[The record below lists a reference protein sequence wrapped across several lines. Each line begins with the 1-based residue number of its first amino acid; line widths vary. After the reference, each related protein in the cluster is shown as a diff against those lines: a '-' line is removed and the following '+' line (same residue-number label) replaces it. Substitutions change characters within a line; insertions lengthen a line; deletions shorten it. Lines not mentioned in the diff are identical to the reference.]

1 MHAYYDKYCYEC
13 DKFIDNNLM
22 VYNLMV
28 YMCLF
33 YALKN
38 QS

>member
-1 MHAYYDKYCYEC
+1 MHAYYDKYGYEC
-13 DKFIDNNLM
+13 DKFIDN
-22 VYNLMV
+22 NLMV